1 VAERPPPKPLPPRA
15 AIYESGSG
23 AEGLAGFAAYA
34 NVGEVDVFEQF
45 DAYAAGTNTVVAHR
59 RRSAGLM
66 APDATPSGTDL
77 RLREP
82 LARVLLGGLAYS
94 VVALLVL
101 PLLPLA
107 GFGVAAPTIL
117 FDEYERVGPIVGV
130 GTVLGL
136 MAYIFAK
143 TRMRLGGTLLLRG
156 AWIEVGPRFW
166 PVRLGYDEVERVAC
180 SPIPGTGAALLEVVG
195 GDVKRTYRLSEAEGI
210 AGERALRQR
219 AVAAG
224 GLGAK
229 PASGPTLGGADGQRD
244 VTLVPRAASEFA
256 PDGIV
261 GTPDGLSWQWD
272 ASVGVTALFLLVLLG
287 DAVALLLLRRDPS
300 LGHLFFLLVQVALTY
315 VNLAYLVNRTH
326 LAVRGDMLHV
336 RPSGVPWPGKQARA
350 FPVRDIDRVYVEVRV
365 VRRQKGTT
373 TYRDLKIVDR
383 DLVEANLGRV
393 PSVEHGRFLEQ
404 WLTTALRLPSGR
416 GGA

>member
-1 VAERPPPKPLPPRA
+1 
-15 AIYESGSG
+15 
-23 AEGLAGFAAYA
+23 
-34 NVGEVDVFEQF
+34 
-45 DAYAAGTNTVVAHR
+45 
-59 RRSAGLM
+59 M

-210 AGERALRQR
+210 AGDRKSTRLN
-219 AVAAG
+219 
-224 GLGAK
+224 
-229 PASGPTLGGADGQRD
+229 S
-244 VTLVPRAASEFA
+244 SH
-256 PDGIV
+256 
-261 GTPDGLSWQWD
+261 S
-272 ASVGVTALFLLVLLG
+272 SVS
-287 DAVALLLLRRDPS
+287 RMPS
-300 LGHLFFLLVQVALTY
+300 SA
-315 VNLAYLVNRTH
+315 
-326 LAVRGDMLHV
+326 
-336 RPSGVPWPGKQARA
+336 
-350 FPVRDIDRVYVEVRV
+350 
-365 VRRQKGTT
+365 
-373 TYRDLKIVDR
+373 
-383 DLVEANLGRV
+383 
-393 PSVEHGRFLEQ
+393 
-404 WLTTALRLPSGR
+404 
-416 GGA
+416 